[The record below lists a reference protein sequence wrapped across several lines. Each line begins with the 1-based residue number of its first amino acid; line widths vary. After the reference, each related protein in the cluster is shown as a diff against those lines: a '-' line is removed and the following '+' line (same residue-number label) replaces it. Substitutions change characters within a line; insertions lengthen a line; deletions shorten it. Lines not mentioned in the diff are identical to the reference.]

1 MSQSS
6 IKIVYPAEGG
16 TYPIVE
22 SDNLVSSA
30 YITVSFSI
38 TADGG
43 PCKVKWG
50 FDSVPIGG
58 TTFYDQFSAQ
68 FTWDLSAGEH
78 IFHVA
83 SDDGCKAGVQFEVA

>member
-1 MSQSS
+1 MNKSS

-16 TYPIVE
+16 TYPIAE
-22 SDNLVSSA
+22 SDSLVTAA

-38 TADGG
+38 TAAGG

-50 FDSVPIGG
+50 FDSVSIGG

-68 FTWDLSAGEH
+68 FTWNLSAGEH
-78 IFHVA
+78 TVHVA
-83 SDDGCKAGVQFEVA
+83 SDDGSKAGVRFEVA